1 MYAIWTVRSTMNITE
16 LTARWLQESLGVFN
30 EETLELYRG
39 LLDNHVIPA
48 FGDRETVS
56 REEILAFREEKLA
69 QGISESTA
77 YMMVRVLGRILEY
90 GASIGECPAPDW
102 DLGLGTPKRSRGV
115 AILTPTEERQV
126 CSYLIEN
133 PTPMHL
139 CIFLIL
145 TTGMGVGEV
154 LGIQWKD
161 VSVARNFIRVHVSRG
176 PITGRKHR
184 TRKVTIGERQR
195 IYLRKMASQPDNY
208 LSSSTP
214 KPRQRAALESRWR
227 KVVDERLLERISLM
241 ELRHTY
247 VMRCIESGLDYET
260 ISKRIGV
267 INGGSF
273 RRFYRSLAPAEQ
285 AERLE
290 RERFENRKVRQA
302 PTTRRPSEKDPDV
315 EVLEEKVEDR
325 KKRLRQTLDC
335 LEGDLSI
342 INALRYS
349 DCVQGANRQGLYS
362 FIEKVL
368 GDDKDGKFLVEY
380 LRCNMRVAEMPL
392 LKVTTVQAIRRRV
405 THGFE
410 KLNKRLDEIYA
421 VEGWEAVPTLE
432 KMCSRIMAVA
442 PPEPKRTGPKGKDAL
457 EKRCKKALEALDRL
471 QAENESLKAE
481 LASVRGP
488 EAAGPRGLSAR

>member
-1 MYAIWTVRSTMNITE
+1 M
-16 LTARWLQESLGVFN
+16 
-30 EETLELYRG
+30 
-39 LLDNHVIPA
+39 
-48 FGDRETVS
+48 
-56 REEILAFREEKLA
+56 
-69 QGISESTA
+69 
-77 YMMVRVLGRILEY
+77 
-90 GASIGECPAPDW
+90 
-102 DLGLGTPKRSRGV
+102 
-115 AILTPTEERQV
+115 
-126 CSYLIEN
+126 
-133 PTPMHL
+133 
-139 CIFLIL
+139 
-145 TTGMGVGEV
+145 
-154 LGIQWKD
+154 
-161 VSVARNFIRVHVSRG
+161 
-176 PITGRKHR
+176 
-184 TRKVTIGERQR
+184 TIGERQR

-208 LSSSTP
+208 LSSGTP

-227 KVVDERLLERISLM
+227 KVVDELLLERISLM

-267 INGGSF
+267 INGGTF

-325 KKRLRQTLDC
+325 KKRLRRTLDC
-335 LEGDLSI
+335 LEGDLAI

-410 KLNKRLDEIYA
+410 KLNKRLEEIYA

-432 KMCSRIMAVA
+432 NMCSRIMAIA
-442 PPEPKRTGPKGKDAL
+442 PPEPKRTGPKGKDTL

-481 LASVRGP
+481 LASVQGH
-488 EAAGPRGLSAR
+488 